1 MAVVA
6 AGMHFPGVRGLEV
19 RIHGFADGE
28 RIHVGAEGHGLG
40 LSAVEIGADRMAF
53 GREDLAGEVCE
64 NAADVGSRF
73 GKVEVEFGDAVKI
86 AAVAGK
92 TLEHD

>member
-1 MAVVA
+1 MGGFEARV
-6 AGMHFPGVRGLEV
+6 
-19 RIHGFADGE
+19 HGFADGE

-40 LSAVEIGADRMAF
+40 LPAVKKRTDRMAF
-53 GREDLAGEVCE
+53 GREDFAGKVRE

-73 GKVEVEFGDAVKI
+73 GKVEVEFGNAVKI

>member
-1 MAVVA
+1 
-6 AGMHFPGVRGLEV
+6 
-19 RIHGFADGE
+19 
-28 RIHVGAEGHGLG
+28 
-40 LSAVEIGADRMAF
+40 MAF
-53 GREDLAGEVCE
+53 GREDFAGKVRE

-73 GKVEVEFGDAVKI
+73 GKVEVEFGNAVKI